1 MTINDLNSDQLM
13 VISDVEEK
21 VVETAFMTVTPLAA
35 KTVKS
40 LMAEKQLTDHGLR
53 VFVAGGGCSGMQ
65 YGMAFEG
72 DPQPFD
78 QIIEVEGVKIVVDP
92 TSMEYLRGV
101 TIDYEDNLMG
111 GGFRIENP
119 NAASSCGCG
128 QSFRTAGSG
137 PAPGH
142 GGGGCI

>member
-1 MTINDLNSDQLM
+1 
-13 VISDVEEK
+13 
-21 VVETAFMTVTPLAA
+21 
-35 KTVKS
+35 
-40 LMAEKQLTDHGLR
+40 
-53 VFVAGGGCSGMQ
+53 MQ

-92 TSMEYLRGV
+92 NSMQYLRGV